1 MAKSVAEYN
10 AEIKKLQDE
19 RNKVIAD
26 EKAEIIKGLKE
37 QIGTYMIKSS
47 ELFSKTELGGTD
59 AQPAVEVKERSER
72 RTKEQIEADAK
83 AKLEKKLVDAQAA
96 FNAKTVVYIYR
107 RALTIIEIDD
117 LATRFN
123 NTDLPTNF
131 ASFGPFLQYQA
142 MKERPYSEALN
153 TLSRNPRRNIT
164 SGWLGSS

>member
-37 QIGTYMIKSS
+37 QIGTYMIKPS
-47 ELFSKTELGGTD
+47 ELFSKAELGGTD

-96 FNAKTVVYIYR
+96 FNAKTVVYR
-107 RALTIIEIDD
+107 DGDKVFIEGQKGN
-117 LATRFN
+117 RPSWM
-123 NTDLPTNF
+123 TDANKVT
-131 ASFGPFLQYQA
+131 SVSQ
-142 MKERPYSEALN
+142 LN
-153 TLSRNPRRNIT
+153 
-164 SGWLGSS
+164 